1 MQFPDGPYYA
11 WHIIASFENNT
22 MLPPELSKHTNHF
35 GQLDLLGKEITSQTV
50 EPLLSLVQ
58 QKKVRNLYISP
69 FVPDI
74 YNDET
79 HWRDLNDQIYCHP
92 YTHGCG
98 VMGFNLEKSIAYFK
112 KLDQYILN
120 YRRQRKIDDKA
131 LPYPPVIFE
140 SYSDMADAIK
150 NMILTGTPDGSQKQ
164 PPAVSPS
171 RRGVDPSLLCWIENV
186 LQKVPETPSVLEKVT
201 GLIGTYY
208 IPGYPEF
215 PDWLAPEPGNWSLL
229 GDLPNLQVLF
239 MPKVMIDS
247 YDFLLKCSSLER
259 VGLSHTNLSDSHVLE
274 NLPNVTYLD
283 LPAAEF
289 DDFSFLLKC
298 RSLEI
303 VDLSHTNFRD
313 CSILAKMPELKRVLL
328 PAERQLLHMELLA
341 PLPIQVKPDPKYVR
355 GKDIPPF
362 ELIEPQ
368 PAEPWDTKPPYTVL
382 HIDCDGE
389 TFEGPEITEKVV
401 KKLMKD
407 IQKGCIDDLY
417 LSLEYWGEDE
427 ILLLTG
433 FGGDGAGLYFDD
445 QEQPVFYTLY
455 DPEIPWDSEDNDE
468 DYNEERGKPATRNL
482 KLAAECAAYFI
493 KTGKLYPGAYWAK
506 YYRPEL

>member
-1 MQFPDGPYYA
+1 MQILDGPYYA
-11 WHIIASFENNT
+11 WHICASFENNT
-22 MLPPELSKHTNHF
+22 KLPPELDRRTDHF
-35 GQLDLLGKEITSQTV
+35 GQLDLLGKEITPQTV
-50 EPLLSLVQ
+50 ELLLSLVQ
-58 QKKVRNLYISP
+58 QKRVRNLYISP
-69 FVPDI
+69 FVPDL

-79 HWRDLNDQIYCHP
+79 HWRELNDQIYYHT

-98 VMGFNLEKSIAYFK
+98 VMGFNQEKSTVYFK

-120 YRRQRKIDDKA
+120 YHRQLKIDDKA
-131 LPYPPVIFE
+131 LPHPPMIFE
-140 SYSDMADAIK
+140 SYSDMADAIR

-171 RRGVDPSLLCWIENV
+171 RRGVDPSLLYWIENV
-186 LQKVPETPSVLEKVT
+186 LQKPLETPADLEKVT
-201 GLIGTYY
+201 GLIGNYY
-208 IPGYPEF
+208 VPGYPKF
-215 PDWLAPEPGNWSLL
+215 PDWLASEPGNWSLL

-239 MPKVMIDS
+239 MPKVNIES
-247 YDFLLKCSSLER
+247 YDFLLKCSSLQR

-274 NLPNVTYLD
+274 NLPNATYLD

-303 VDLSHTNFRD
+303 VDLSRTNFRD
-313 CSILAKMPELKRVLL
+313 CSVLAEMPELKRVLL
-328 PAERQLLHMELLA
+328 PAERQLIHLELLD

-362 ELIEPQ
+362 ELIEPY
-368 PAEPWDTKPPYTVL
+368 PAGPWDAKPPYTVL
-382 HIDCDGE
+382 HIDCGGE
-389 TFEGPEITEKVV
+389 TFEGREITEKVV
-401 KKLMKD
+401 QKLMKD
-407 IQKGCIDDLY
+407 IQNGSIDELY

-433 FGGDGAGLYFDD
+433 FGDDGVSLYFDD

-455 DPEIPWDSEDNDE
+455 DPEIPWDSEDEE
-468 DYNEERGKPATRNL
+468 DYDEEDGKPATKNL

-506 YYRPEL
+506 YYKPKY